1 MVLAYAVC
9 QVTGA
14 QISVSWLPRCQRFFS
29 SLGGRGEQNW
39 AAKPRRRVA
48 KRERVALLALTLLAA
63 GKREDLWYP
72 GYKTPTTSQFFWYYY
87 SFTHPQLIL
96 LLLKVHMTRKISHF
110 KNTLILKAFQ
120 SRVNWRFFFCDIFLP
135 SRDIQVFLLC
145 KFSHWWRHRLCK
157 WSPFLL
163 KIKYYHL

>member
-48 KRERVALLALTLLAA
+48 KRERIALLALTLLAA

-120 SRVNWRFFFCDIFLP
+120 SWVKSFFVPEIF
-135 SRDIQVFLLC
+135 
-145 KFSHWWRHRLCK
+145 KFS
-157 WSPFLL
+157 
-163 KIKYYHL
+163 YYANLATDDVIGCASGVPSS